1 MNGTEIN
8 IEHLV
13 SEKLL
18 HPDAAHKHRGKHE
31 RYNEL
36 LRGEGVATEAQV
48 TTFMTMFGG
57 VLEDAVVDYLCEAA
71 GVEDRDGLQ
80 LVSGLEF
87 RFDSKAPNKRAID
100 LVIGRRDPD
109 APMTKGAWAW
119 TPVVAVEA
127 KFGAAVNGGHGYCP
141 EDAGGYSNQAICYA
155 VHTCVD
161 KRLNGDVAYVWLGNP
176 VHEELLALYGP
187 WGRKGI
193 HHGDFD
199 YPALKTA
206 FDDQELA
213 KQTWK
218 CATWQGLGSAIT
230 AVLTQEGFSAE
241 ADAIVRF
248 LRAGG
253 PSAN

>member
-1 MNGTEIN
+1 MESTEIS

-13 SEKLL
+13 GKNLL

-31 RYNEL
+31 RYGEI
-36 LRGEGVATEAQV
+36 LRGEKTATEAQV

-57 VLEDAVVDYLCEAA
+57 VLEDAVVAYLCDVA
-71 GVEDRDGLQ
+71 GVEDRDRLQ
-80 LVSGLEF
+80 IASGLEF

-100 LVIGRRDPD
+100 LVVGRRDPD
-109 APMTKGAWAW
+109 APTSKGAKAW

-141 EDAGGYSNQAICYA
+141 DDEAGYSNQAICYA
-155 VHTCVD
+155 LHTCVD
-161 KRLNGDVAYVWLGNP
+161 KRLDGNVAYVWLGDP
-176 VHEELLALYGP
+176 VDAEMLALYGP
-187 WGRKGI
+187 WSRKGI

-199 YPALKTA
+199 YPTLKAA
-206 FDDQELA
+206 FNDQELA
-213 KQTWK
+213 KKKWK
-218 CATWQGLGSAIT
+218 SATWPGLGEAIT
-230 AVLTQEGFSAE
+230 TALTAKGFAAE
-241 ADAIVRF
+241 AEAIVRF